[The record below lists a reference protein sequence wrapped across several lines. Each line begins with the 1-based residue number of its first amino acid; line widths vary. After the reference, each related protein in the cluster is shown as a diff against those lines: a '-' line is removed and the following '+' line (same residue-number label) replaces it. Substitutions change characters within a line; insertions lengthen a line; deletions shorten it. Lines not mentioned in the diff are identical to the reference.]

1 MGFTCTGAYWQ
12 PFGCKAGARVW
23 RTDYCHQHRANDHNC
38 CLHKA
43 FLKLKLPATFI
54 IGILNINPGKC
65 WRYQITSGNKTG
77 MQLSKFTDYALRIL
91 MHLAVADKH
100 MLTTRQIAEI
110 HDAKYNHLAKVTQWL
125 VRKGYVASVR
135 GRSGGLRLAKETND
149 VNVGLVVRDLE
160 GQSELVDCLRPSGGS
175 CILAPSC
182 GLTAALRAAQEAFF
196 QSLDTLTLA
205 DLTKND
211 APISRL
217 LARLNIE

>member
-1 MGFTCTGAYWQ
+1 
-12 PFGCKAGARVW
+12 
-23 RTDYCHQHRANDHNC
+23 
-38 CLHKA
+38 
-43 FLKLKLPATFI
+43 
-54 IGILNINPGKC
+54 
-65 WRYQITSGNKTG
+65 

-160 GQSELVDCLRPSGGS
+160 
-175 CILAPSC
+175 
-182 GLTAALRAAQEAFF
+182 RAAQEAFF